1 VVVPFVGALI
11 PLFMLENAGPV
22 GLFGIPSV
30 VVGSI
35 CGAVVIAGFIFS
47 FKNWRCPACKC
58 YLGKRYQSPILSE
71 MRSCLAG
78 IDGNVPRKAT
88 VPGICIYIAI

>member
-47 FKNWRCPACKC
+47 FKNWRCPACK
-58 YLGKRYQSPILSE
+58 
-71 MRSCLAG
+71 
-78 IDGNVPRKAT
+78 
-88 VPGICIYIAI
+88 